1 MTKTIKLSDV
11 QSLNGKTNWLYLK
24 KSNESS
30 KPSQIAPE
38 IRQHHLNQNEKTEV
52 IGHLTNCLRVIRN
65 AWHSYSIAGLYVY
78 GGMIRFRGCVV
89 HPLTGC

>member
-30 KPSQIAPE
+30 KPSQIAPD
-38 IRQHHLNQNEKTEV
+38 IRQHHLNQMK
-52 IGHLTNCLRVIRN
+52 RPK
-65 AWHSYSIAGLYVY
+65 S
-78 GGMIRFRGCVV
+78 
-89 HPLTGC
+89 